1 VFGGATV
8 GEAAAF
14 ARFAVALP
22 RHLRRRTP
30 ESVRR
35 ARLLDELAQREQ
47 RLCDQLALGVFEN
60 PTSPYRPLFDHA
72 GIEREDAF
80 ALVREHGVEGT
91 LERFFDAG
99 IRISIKEFKRDGAAF
114 DSPQLTRHFGGTTG
128 GSSAKARPL
137 TIDLRLLDSFADIF
151 WLFDEAFG
159 LSGRPYAVWQP
170 LPPSLAGIFNA
181 LTLPLCGGRVDRWFS
196 HDKLSLRPASLR
208 PALLTGI
215 SWLGARVASS
225 GFGFPHYVPAD
236 NAVVVARWLAG
247 AVAADKPGALMC
259 TPSSAVRVCRA
270 SLDHG
275 LDVSQTLFIFGG
287 EPYTPSKA
295 AIVESVGARAVSS
308 YGMTEI
314 GAVGMPC
321 ANPEE
326 PDEAHLFTPRVA
338 AIERPRELPWGAN
351 VRALYLT
358 SLSPL
363 SPKLMLNV
371 ESGDHAVLSDRD
383 CGCLLHRAGLTRHM
397 HSIRSYEKLT
407 SEGMTLFGAALEE
420 LVEQILPARFG
431 GGPNDY
437 QLLEEEED
445 GRTRVSVLVSP
456 SVGTLQEGPVVD
468 AVLAHL
474 HGNDRVDAMMAE
486 VWKGADTLRVLR
498 IAPHM
503 TGASKVLPLHVA
515 RPR

>member
-1 VFGGATV
+1 M
-8 GEAAAF
+8 
-14 ARFAVALP
+14 
-22 RHLRRRTP
+22 
-30 ESVRR
+30 S
-35 ARLLDELAQREQ
+35 
-47 RLCDQLALGVFEN
+47 
-60 PTSPYRPLFDHA
+60 
-72 GIEREDAF
+72 
-80 ALVREHGVEGT
+80 
-91 LERFFDAG
+91 
-99 IRISIKEFKRDGAAF
+99 
-114 DSPQLTRHFGGTTG
+114 
-128 GSSAKARPL
+128 
-137 TIDLRLLDSFADIF
+137 
-151 WLFDEAFG
+151 
-159 LSGRPYAVWQP
+159 
-170 LPPSLAGIFNA
+170 
-181 LTLPLCGGRVDRWFS
+181 
-196 HDKLSLRPASLR
+196 
-208 PALLTGI
+208 
-215 SWLGARVASS
+215 
-225 GFGFPHYVPAD
+225 
-236 NAVVVARWLAG
+236 
-247 AVAADKPGALMC
+247 
-259 TPSSAVRVCRA
+259 
-270 SLDHG
+270 
-275 LDVSQTLFIFGG
+275 
-287 EPYTPSKA
+287 
-295 AIVESVGARAVSS
+295 
-308 YGMTEI
+308 EI

-321 ANPEE
+321 GNPEE

-383 CGCLLHRAGLTRHM
+383 CGCPLQKAGLTRHM

-456 SVGTLQEGPVVD
+456 SVGMLPEGPVVD

-515 RPR
+515 RSR